1 MKNYL
6 NKHWPLLFFPFLVI
20 PVFIL
25 IFYILGGGSAPANE
39 KKEAEAANGKVA
51 VNYHL
56 PEADRSIGIVD
67 KMEAVQAQSQSF
79 GTQDYHIT
87 ADELSSDPTAA
98 GTDSTSEQEDK
109 ENQASTTDVR
119 SDPGI
124 PDTLMVHIRR
134 QEVQVKQE
142 LRNAAGDT
150 SVSSKAE
157 IVNTTVHAGSADNNG
172 LPTGPKTLNDPSGH
186 PSTGIKEMDELF
198 DRSLALARQNDSL
211 NFSLQQA
218 NLREQQRAAE
228 ETGHYS
234 LEKDRNKSGSPEKKT
249 DFAGS
254 SVAIPAEIFE
264 TATVLTGN
272 RVKIRLLG
280 DTRLNG
286 RKIPRNTFVYGI
298 CRTENE
304 RLQIDVQQLQVEGQ
318 FIPVKMTVC
327 DLDGLP
333 GLYVPDNAAR
343 KITKEVGSGANTSSM
358 VGFTGNPLAYAG
370 VQAADRAARS
380 ALQVIKQKKV
390 TIRKNTL
397 VYLMNKNK

>member
-6 NKHWPLLFFPFLVI
+6 NKHWPLLFFPFLVV

-39 KKEAEAANGKVA
+39 KKEVEPAKGKVA

-79 GTQDYHIT
+79 GTQDYHIST
-87 ADELSSDPTAA
+87 DELSSDPTTA
-98 GTDSTSEQEDK
+98 GTDSTSEQEKND
-109 ENQASTTDVR
+109 NLASTTNVC

-124 PDTLMVHIRR
+124 PDTLMTHIRR

-142 LRNAAGDT
+142 LRIAAGDT
-150 SVSSKAE
+150 SARRSAE
-157 IVNTTVHAGSADNNG
+157 IENTTGHSGSADNNR
-172 LPTGPKTLNDPSGH
+172 LQTDLKALTDTSGR

-211 NFSLQQA
+211 NLRLQQA
-218 NLREQQRAAE
+218 NIREQQRAAE
-228 ETGHYS
+228 ETIQYS

-249 DFAGS
+249 GFVESLD
-254 SVAIPAEIFE
+254 AIPAEIFE

-286 RKIPRNTFVYGI
+286 RKIPHNTFVYGI

-327 DLDGLP
+327 DMDGLP

-343 KITKEVGSGANTSSM
+343 KITKEAGSGANTSSM